1 MLNRMGESVQQV
13 AEAIASVLGVEV
25 TIVDD
30 TMQRIAGTGCYA
42 DRIGDKLAQDSV
54 FARVLKNGKGFVIAN
69 PGEHSACITC
79 QGREH
84 CIELAEV
91 CCPIKY
97 KNRTIGVIAL
107 IAFTDSQRQTL
118 LEQQYDLFGFIDRMA
133 DLLTGKVA
141 ELETLHQIRDMKK
154 QIETIINTVQEGII
168 AVDSGGNIV
177 NLNTSAAEM
186 LSIEGGAMAGKPLAQ
201 VLPGISVEH
210 ILSSGQGFAN
220 RETSC
225 QAKGRR
231 HRYMVSARLW
241 TGDGAAKGVVLTL
254 REMSEVRKFVSH
266 FSTQTFCYTLDMIL
280 GQSRALGQTKA
291 AAAKAAASA
300 STVLIQGESGT
311 GKELFA
317 RAIHCGGDRRDKPF
331 LAINC
336 AAIPEA
342 LLESELFGYEEG
354 AFTGARRGGKPG
366 KFELADG
373 GTLFLDEIGDMS
385 LTLQAKLLR
394 VLQERCIERVGG
406 MDGIPVDVRIIA
418 ATHKDLDSMVKNGEF
433 RQDLFYRINV
443 FPIAIPALRERR
455 EDIPLLIDSFLERYC
470 ASFGKPLLAVESDAY
485 QILLD
490 YSWPGNV
497 RELENTV
504 EYLVNVE
511 AGGSISRR
519 SLPAKIAAH
528 STPLPGVTGI
538 VPLAALEKSA
548 IQAALQR
555 FGFSV
560 EGKGKAAEAL
570 GISKATLY
578 RKLKE
583 YGEVFS
589 K

>member
-1 MLNRMGESVQQV
+1 MLSRMGESVQQV

-30 TMQRIAGTGCYA
+30 TMRRIAGTGCYA
-42 DRIGDKLAQDSV
+42 ERIGDKLAQDSV
-54 FARVLKNGKGFVIAN
+54 FARVLKNGRGFVIAN
-69 PGEHSACITC
+69 PGEHSACTTC
-79 QGREH
+79 QCRDR
-84 CIELAEV
+84 CMELAEV

-107 IAFTDSQRQTL
+107 IAFSDHQRQTL

-133 DLLTGKVA
+133 DLLSGKIA
-141 ELETLHQIRDMKK
+141 EQETLHQIKDMKN

-168 AVDSGGNIV
+168 AVDSCGKIV
-177 NLNTSAAEM
+177 NLNASAEKM
-186 LSIEGGAMAGKPLAQ
+186 LSVAGSDAAGKVLEE

-210 ILSSGQGFAN
+210 ILKSGKGFSN
-220 RETSC
+220 REISRKT
-225 QAKGRR
+225 KGRH
-231 HRYMVSARLW
+231 HRYMATARLW
-241 TGDGAAKGVVLTL
+241 AGDGEAKGVVLTL

-266 FSTQTFCYTLDMIL
+266 FSTQTFCYTLEMIL
-280 GQSRALGQTKA
+280 GESQALQLTKE
-291 AAAKAAASA
+291 AAAKAAASS

-406 MDGIPVDVRIIA
+406 MDSIPVDVRIIA
-418 ATHKDLDSMVKNGEF
+418 ATHKDLDGMVKSGEF

-443 FPIAIPALRERR
+443 FPIAIPALRQRP
-455 EDIPLLIDSFLERYC
+455 EDIPLLVDSFLGRYC
-470 ASFGKPLLAVESDAY
+470 SSFGKPLLPVDEDAY
-485 QILLD
+485 QALLS
-490 YSWPGNV
+490 YGWPGNV
-497 RELENTV
+497 RELENTI

-511 AGGSISRR
+511 TADSISLH
-519 SLPAKIAAH
+519 SIPAKIVANTAA
-528 STPLPGVTGI
+528 LPGVMGV
-538 VPLAALEKSA
+538 VPLAELEKSA
-548 IQAALQR
+548 IQAALRR
-555 FGFSV
+555 FGSTV
-560 EGKGKAAEAL
+560 EGKSKAAEAL

-583 YGEVFS
+583 CDSIFS
-589 K
+589 S